1 MLAESEH
8 ESDATVAQAP
18 GPTQLSFGSAAG
30 SRESGQPERRA
41 GRSSLGFDLLF
52 NGFTSGQSL
61 KVRLRLAV
69 AELDLL

>member
-1 MLAESEH
+1 MSGRFAWARWGRW
-8 ESDATVAQAP
+8 SDAT
-18 GPTQLSFGSAAG
+18 PTQLSFGSAAG

-52 NGFTSGQSL
+52 NGFTSGQW
-61 KVRLRLAV
+61 VRLAV